1 MYKKFRSGAD
11 QSNFM
16 KLSPPICELKHQ
28 SRFDTLPRPKSNFD
42 RPRASSKTEYFYFST
57 PGSYL
62 FSLKRQIRS
71 IFMSKVKIRKSSYS
85 IGK

>member
-16 KLSPPICELKHQ
+16 KFSPPICELKHQ
-28 SRFDTLPRPKSNFD
+28 SLFDTLPRPKSNFD
-42 RPRASSKTEYFYFST
+42 RPRASSKNRIF
-57 PGSYL
+57 L
-62 FSLKRQIRS
+62 FFDSWLVLVFFEKTNS
-71 IFMSKVKIRKSSYS
+71 INFMSKVKIRNSSYW